1 MSSTTETKKSTTDK
15 GLSNWIDLMPYLWI
29 SICQAIK
36 ICLEA
41 EEAGDPVLAPDDKR
55 FEEDKW
61 NEHYGRNSKGIK
73 KAFTVK
79 DKFDTHL
86 NKSFPTKKKI
96 GKIYPRVLY
105 LIIKEFNLIKIKNLQ
120 KKKNGPRYI
129 PSPLYIIYS
138 LLADPAHP
146 HTAAYSLTA
155 CRNWLCRTLEVFPL
169 REQPDQ
175 KNKEIGIY
183 KNKFV
188 DLLGSFS
195 THVNDYARWPDA
207 RTIDNKLHSF
217 VGFNLSIRGFSYLWF
232 KDIDAAKNFL
242 SFDYEEI
249 NSEGSELNKK
259 IASLM
264 RGWKD
269 KKEEQGEI
277 KPCRFRLNKKY
288 TKLPPADEF
297 INQLF
302 GFPVPVKGM
311 DVVFNGGLKPSASGG
326 LVISLSGQAGTGKT
340 SFCLALAE
348 AFSPLGTST
357 FYIPLEETKDD
368 ITAKL
373 ENLAPVINSNLSIKC
388 GIKSYF
394 NCYTGLDFEKNLSIE
409 KLEKDI
415 TSIITEIDNLAS
427 ASNLMS
433 GFCPAI
439 VVIDNLSMIADGSD
453 IDRIRMLERLVRFC
467 RSKNVITIFV
477 SARDSEE
484 MVERLEYLTDI
495 AIDMCYEKLG
505 DLNDRP
511 VRIFKLIKSR
521 HQLARHGA
529 HVFHLGLEKGFRIV
543 PHMDSLMDKRQG
555 LKARLP
561 DQGSCIPFRAAG
573 EKATSF
579 LKLYPCSNILL
590 HGYGSSGKAGL
601 ALKILLTRP
610 VPSEDDNILEK
621 DASDTV
627 TLLKDRRYI
636 LVISFLYPEDYFVK
650 LVDKV
655 CGNKPKIKPVLE
667 CLDLYPGYLGPQ
679 DFINKVVSKIDS
691 AQLKG
696 TPYTGILIDGL
707 HNIALQFERLQ
718 QSGMVWAMLYNI
730 LSRYDLT
737 VVSTFTNFSLTD
749 EFFADKKYNFDIK
762 DQLIA
767 QQGMTPFL
775 HALVKAADFY
785 LQLHE
790 VTTFKNERL
799 YVLAVR
805 TAIGQKVPSEYI
817 LWDRVGTKIIK
828 KINKEKLDEMLKG
841 KKSENKEKSNAE
853 SARQ

>member
-1 MSSTTETKKSTTDK
+1 MSSTNETEKRTKDK
-15 GLSNWIDLMPYLWI
+15 GLSCWIDLIPYLWV
-29 SICQAIK
+29 SICQAMK

-41 EEAGDPVLAPDDKR
+41 EEKGKPVPAPDDKR
-55 FEEDKW
+55 FEKW
-61 NEHYGRNSKGIK
+61 NDDYGRNSNGIK

-79 DKFDTHL
+79 DTFDTHL
-86 NKSFPTKKKI
+86 NRSFPTKRDI
-96 GKIYPRVLY
+96 GKVYPRVLY
-105 LIIKEFNLIKIKNLQ
+105 LIIKEFNLIQSYQ
-120 KKKNGPRYI
+120 KKHNKNGSRYI

-138 LLADPAHP
+138 LLTDPEHP

-175 KNKEIGIY
+175 KNKEMEIY
-183 KNKFV
+183 KNDFI
-188 DLLGSFS
+188 DLLESFS
-195 THVNDYARWPDA
+195 TYANDSGRWPDG
-207 RTIDNKLHSF
+207 RIIDRKNNKLHSF

-232 KDIDAAKNFL
+232 KNIKAARNFL
-242 SFDYEEI
+242 SFGDDEI
-249 NSEGSELNKK
+249 NTKGSELDKK

-264 RGWKD
+264 RGWED
-269 KKEEQGEI
+269 KKEEKEEI
-277 KPCRFRLNKKY
+277 KPCYFRINEKY
-288 TKLPPADEF
+288 TALPAADEF

-302 GFPVPVKGM
+302 GFPAPVKGM

-326 LVISLSGQAGTGKT
+326 LVISLSGQPGTGKT

-357 FYIPLEETKDD
+357 LYIPLEETKDD

-388 GIKSYF
+388 GIRSYF
-394 NCYTGLDFEKNLSIE
+394 NCYEGINFEKNLSIE

-415 TSIITEIDNLAS
+415 TSIVTKIDNLSPAS
-427 ASNLMS
+427 SLMS

-439 VVIDNLSMIADGSD
+439 VVIDNLNMVSNGSD

-505 DLNDRP
+505 DSNDRP

-529 HVFHLGLEKGFRIV
+529 HVFHLGLGKGFRIV
-543 PHMDSLMDKRQG
+543 PHMDSLMDKRQN

-561 DQGSCIPFRAAG
+561 DQNFCIPFRRTG

-610 VPSEDDNILEK
+610 VPLSDGSILKKGE
-621 DASDTV
+621 SDTL
-627 TLLKDRRYI
+627 TPLQDRRYI
-636 LVISFLYPEDYFVK
+636 LVISFLYPEDYFAK
-650 LVDKV
+650 LVDTV
-655 CGNKPKIKPVLE
+655 CGGKTRFKPVLD
-667 CLDLYPGYLGPQ
+667 CMDLYPGYLGPQ
-679 DFINKVVSKIDS
+679 DFINKVVSRIDS

-707 HNIALQFERLQ
+707 HNVALQFERLQ
-718 QSGMVWAMLYNI
+718 SSGIVWAMLYNI

-749 EFFADKKYNFDIK
+749 EFFADKKYNFGIQ
-762 DQLIA
+762 DQLIT

-775 HALVKAADFY
+775 HALVKATDFY

-790 VTTFKNERL
+790 VITFENKRS

-805 TAIGQKVPSEYI
+805 TAIGQEVPSEYI
-817 LWDRVGTKIIK
+817 MWHRVEARIEQIIK
-828 KINKEKLDEMLKG
+828 KEELDNISKG
-841 KKSENKEKSNAE
+841 KESENK
-853 SARQ
+853 

>member
-1 MSSTTETKKSTTDK
+1 MPPTETKKSAMKKD
-15 GLSNWIDLMPYLWI
+15 LSCWIDLMPYLWV

-41 EEAGDPVLAPDDKR
+41 EEAGNPVLAPNDERFDKYQ
-55 FEEDKW
+55 W
-61 NEHYGRNSKGIK
+61 NEYYRRNSIGIK
-73 KAFTVK
+73 KAFTAK
-79 DKFDTHL
+79 DKSDTHL
-86 NKSFPTKKKI
+86 RIGFPEKKQM
-96 GKIYPRVLY
+96 GKIYPRILY
-105 LIIKEFNLIKIKNLQ
+105 LIIKDFNLIKISI
-120 KKKNGPRYI
+120 KKKDGPRYI

-138 LLADPAHP
+138 LLTDPEHP

-155 CRNWLCRTLEVFPL
+155 CRNWLCRTLKVFPL
-169 REQPDQ
+169 RQQPDR
-175 KNKEIGIY
+175 KNKEMGIY
-183 KNKFV
+183 KTDFIN
-188 DLLGSFS
+188 LLESFLTYS
-195 THVNDYARWPDA
+195 NDSGRWPDN
-207 RTIDNKLHSF
+207 RIKNNKLHSF

-232 KDIDAAKNFL
+232 KNISMAKIFL

-249 NSEGSELNKK
+249 NSEGSKLNEK

-264 RGWKD
+264 RGWED
-269 KKEEQGEI
+269 KNEAQEKT
-277 KPCRFRLNKKY
+277 KFCHFRMNDRY
-288 TKLPPADEF
+288 ITLPSADEF

-302 GFPVPVKGM
+302 GFPAPVKGM

-326 LVISLSGQAGTGKT
+326 LVISLSGQPGTGKT

-348 AFSPLGTST
+348 AFAPLGTST

-373 ENLAPVINSNLSIKC
+373 ENLTPVINANLSIKC
-388 GIKSYF
+388 DIKSYF
-394 NCYTGLDFEKNLSIE
+394 NCYEGIDFEKNLSIKE
-409 KLEKDI
+409 LEKDI
-415 TSIITEIDNLAS
+415 TSIVRAIDRRIS

-439 VVIDNLSMIADGSD
+439 VVIDNLNMIPDGSD
-453 IDRIRMLERLVRFC
+453 TDRIRMLERLVRFC
-467 RSKNVITIFV
+467 RNKNVITIFV

-505 DLNDRP
+505 DSNDRP

-529 HVFHLGLEKGFRIV
+529 HVFHLGLGKGFRIV
-543 PHMDSLMDKRQG
+543 PHMDSLMDKRQA

-561 DQGSCIPFRAAG
+561 DKKSCIPFRRTG
-573 EKATSF
+573 ETATSF
-579 LKLYPCSNILL
+579 LELYPCSNILL

-601 ALKILLTRP
+601 ALKILLTRS
-610 VPSEDDNILEK
+610 VPLSDEKILEQGV
-621 DASDTV
+621 SDTV
-627 TLLKDRRYI
+627 TELKDRRYI
-636 LVISFLYPEDYFVK
+636 LVISFLYPEDYFME

-655 CGNKPKIKPVLE
+655 CGKQSRFKPVLD
-667 CLDLYPGYLGPQ
+667 CMDLYPGYLGPQ
-679 DFINKVVSKIDS
+679 DFINKVVARIDS

-707 HNIALQFERLQ
+707 HNIALQFERLH

-737 VVSTFTNFSLTD
+737 VVSTFTNFSLAD
-749 EFFADKKYNFDIK
+749 EFFADKKYNFGIQ

-817 LWDRVGTKIIK
+817 LWDRVKTRIIK
-828 KINKEKLDEMLKG
+828 KINKEELDKILKG
-841 KKSENKEKSNAE
+841 KKSENKEKPDAQ
-853 SARQ
+853 SAR

>member
-1 MSSTTETKKSTTDK
+1 MSSTNEVKKSTMDK
-15 GLSNWIDLMPYLWI
+15 GLSNWTDLMPYLWV
-29 SICQAIK
+29 SICQAMK

-41 EEAGDPVLAPDDKR
+41 EEEEDDPVLAPDDKR
-55 FEEDKW
+55 FEKYKW
-61 NEHYGRNSKGIK
+61 NEYYGRNSKGIK
-73 KAFTVK
+73 KAFIVK
-79 DKFDTHL
+79 DKCDTHF
-86 NKSFPTKKKI
+86 NKSFPTKKDI

-105 LIIKEFNLIKIKNLQ
+105 LIIKEFNLIKIS
-120 KKKNGPRYI
+120 KKKNNENQPRHI

-138 LLADPAHP
+138 LLTDPEHP
-146 HTAAYSLTA
+146 HTAAYSLTV

-169 REQPDQ
+169 REKRDK
-175 KNKEIGIY
+175 KNKEMEIY
-183 KNKFV
+183 KNDFIN
-188 DLLGSFS
+188 LLESFS
-195 THVNDYARWPDA
+195 TYSNDSARWPDK
-207 RTIDNKLHSF
+207 RLIEGKNNKLHSF

-232 KDIDAAKNFL
+232 QEISAAKEFL
-242 SFDYEEI
+242 SFDDQDI
-249 NSEGSELNKK
+249 DSEGSELNKK

-264 RGWKD
+264 RGWEDKED
-269 KKEEQGEI
+269 KEKKEQQKQI
-277 KPCRFRLNKKY
+277 KPCFFRMNQKY
-288 TKLPPADEF
+288 TTLPSADEF

-326 LVISLSGQAGTGKT
+326 LVISLSGQPGTGKT

-357 FYIPLEETKDD
+357 FYIPLEETEDD

-388 GIKSYF
+388 GIKNYF
-394 NCYTGLDFEKNLSIE
+394 NCYNGIDFEKNLSIKE
-409 KLEKDI
+409 LEKDI
-415 TSIITEIDNLAS
+415 LSIVTEIDRLAS
-427 ASNLMS
+427 KSSLIS

-439 VVIDNLSMIADGSD
+439 VVIDNLNMIPDGSD
-453 IDRIRMLERLVRFC
+453 TDRIRMLEKLVRSC

-505 DLNDRP
+505 DSNDRP

-529 HVFHLGLEKGFRIV
+529 HVFHLGLGKGFRIV
-543 PHMDSLMDKRQG
+543 PHMDSLMDKRQA
-555 LKARLP
+555 LRARLP
-561 DQGSCIPFRAAG
+561 DKKSCIPFLGTG

-579 LKLYPCSNILL
+579 LKLYPYSNILL

-610 VPSEDDNILEK
+610 VPLDNKGMPEK
-621 DASDTV
+621 SASDTKIE
-627 TLLKDRRYI
+627 LKDRRYI
-636 LVISFLYPEDYFVK
+636 LIISFLYPEDYFAE
-650 LVDKV
+650 LVDKI
-655 CGNKPKIKPVLE
+655 CGKTRFKPVLD
-667 CLDLYPGYLGPQ
+667 CMDLYPGYLGPQ
-679 DFINKVVSKIDS
+679 DFINKVVSRIDS

-707 HNIALQFERLQ
+707 HNVALQFERLQ
-718 QSGMVWAMLYNI
+718 SSGIVWAMLYNI

-749 EFFADKKYNFDIK
+749 EFFADKKYNFGIQ
-762 DQLIA
+762 DQLIT

-790 VTTFKNERL
+790 VITFENKRS

-805 TAIGQKVPSEYI
+805 TAIGQEVPSEYI
-817 LWDRVGTKIIK
+817 LWNRVEARIEQIIK
-828 KINKEKLDEMLKG
+828 KEELDNISKG
-841 KKSENKEKSNAE
+841 KESENK
-853 SARQ
+853 